1 MKFFQVNPP
10 NPGEPSY
17 NQYIKERNGVL
28 DALKE
33 RAELVY
39 NTLSNFEGYK
49 VNKVQGAMYVF
60 PQIEIPPKAIEIA
73 KSKNMAPDTFYAF
86 ELLESTG
93 NEKKF

>member
-1 MKFFQVNPP
+1 M
-10 NPGEPSY
+10 
-17 NQYIKERNGVL
+17 

-33 RAELVY
+33 RADLVY
-39 NTLSNFEGYK
+39 NTLSSFEGYK

-93 NEKKF
+93 NKKKILQFNVSFFYLI